1 MSSHPLRRRRVLIV
15 DDEHLIADTLALILA
30 NAGFDTFT
38 SYSGEEAIGVAHNIG
53 PDAVLSDV
61 IMPGI
66 NGVQLAMRI
75 LQEYPDTRVLLF
87 SGQAMTNDLVREAEA
102 RGFNF
107 SVLSKPLHPSRIIK
121 LLIDTFQDL
130 GSIEGSGEGR
140 VSSPR
145 HSR

>member
-30 NAGFDTFT
+30 NAGFDTWT
-38 SYSGEEAIGVAHNIG
+38 SYSGEEAMGVAHNIAF
-53 PDAVLSDV
+53 DAVLSDV
-61 IMPGI
+61 MMSGM

-75 LQEYPDTRVLLF
+75 LEEYPDSRVLLF

-107 SVLSKPLHPSRIIK
+107 SVLSKPLHPSRLIK
-121 LLIDTFQDL
+121 LLNEIFQDL
-130 GSIEGSGEGR
+130 GSSDGSGKGCE
-140 VSSPR
+140 SSPQQ
-145 HSR
+145 SL